1 MKVNDKQIGGEHY
14 RSKVQHWDFVS
25 LNGISYVLGC
35 ATKYVS
41 RWRKKH
47 NYPELFRQVAAC
59 FGVKLPTPQEDL
71 LKSVHYIEKAIELHK
86 AGRLPAP
93 GSLLRL
99 PVSVDDF
106 AKANKLTPQER
117 EVIWILTCWDDPDQ
131 LRTAILHIEEMA
143 KEGK

>member
-1 MKVNDKQIGGEHY
+1 MNVNDKQVGGEHY
-14 RSKVQHWDFVS
+14 RSDVQHWDFVEH
-25 LNGISYVLGC
+25 NGLPYVLGC

-47 NYPELFRQVAAC
+47 DYPELFRQVASC

-71 LKSVHYIEKAIELHK
+71 LKSVHYIEKAIELHR
-86 AGRLPAP
+86 AGHLPPP
-93 GSLLRL
+93 GALLRL

-106 AKANKLTPQER
+106 ATANKLTQQER
-117 EVIWILTCWDDPDQ
+117 EVIRILACWDEVEQ
-131 LRTAILHIEEMA
+131 LETAILHIEVIA